1 VILLFHSF
9 PGTFAF
15 REFSISFI
23 LYRAIPFVTCPLENQ
38 VLTMKSNIASL
49 SGIIAFQTFSNIHAF
64 SIHNHLHGRIIIT
77 RTNDHIT
84 STNLQAVTPKFEEVC
99 ETTGVTLTRFMHEVE
114 RCNPELQE
122 LAQLFSGIQTAS
134 KAITNLVKRSQLP
147 NSSVL
152 GLEGA
157 INVQGEDQ
165 KVCKIC
171 TEMLLSIYFKYMC
184 VTDTRLCYSQMNKFF
199 IET

>member
-1 VILLFHSF
+1 
-9 PGTFAF
+9 
-15 REFSISFI
+15 
-23 LYRAIPFVTCPLENQ
+23 
-38 VLTMKSNIASL
+38 MKSNIVSL
-49 SGIIAFQTFSNIHAF
+49 CGIIAFQTFSILQAF
-64 SIHNHLHGRIIIT
+64 SIHNHLQVQGRIMNT

-84 STNLQAVTPKFEEVC
+84 STNLQAVTPQFEEVC

-147 NSSVL
+147 SSSVL

-171 TEMLLSIYFKYMC
+171 REVLKKSWVNLYIEYIYIHMQQIHVFVLTDEQILLPAFQYRNLM
-184 VTDTRLCYSQMNKFF
+184 
-199 IET
+199 